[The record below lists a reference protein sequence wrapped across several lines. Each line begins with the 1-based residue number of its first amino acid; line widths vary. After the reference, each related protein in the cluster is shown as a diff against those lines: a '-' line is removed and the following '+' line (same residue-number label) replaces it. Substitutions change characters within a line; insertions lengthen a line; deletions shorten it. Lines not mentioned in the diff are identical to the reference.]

1 MRKLASGS
9 LILAL
14 VGVCAASAGARASIL
29 AAVGERIRGFRV
41 SEPLLLLLLGMCLI
55 VSASA
60 LPPRLRGRFRAKNSG
75 SRQNGI
81 GVSEGKPVRSAE
93 MSRRPVDIPP
103 QNGRSTHHRGSAA
116 GAGS

>member
-9 LILAL
+9 LIIAL
-14 VGVCAASAGARASIL
+14 VGVCAASVGGQSPIL
-29 AAVGERIRGFRV
+29 AAFGERIRAFRV

-60 LPPRLRGRFRAKNSG
+60 LPPRLRGRFRARNSE

-81 GVSEGKPVRSAE
+81 HLTEAKGVRSVEINHA
-93 MSRRPVDIPP
+93 SIDIPP
-103 QNGRSTHHRGSAA
+103 QSGPSTHDRGSAA
-116 GAGS
+116 GAGD

>member
-14 VGVCAASAGARASIL
+14 VGVCAASAGGRVPIL

-41 SEPLLLLLLGMCLI
+41 SEPLLLLLFGMCLI

-60 LPPRLRGRFRAKNSG
+60 LPSRLRGRFRAKSSG
-75 SRQNGI
+75 SRKDGFH
-81 GVSEGKPVRSAE
+81 VSEGKRV
-93 MSRRPVDIPP
+93 RPVEISHTSIDVPP
-103 QNGRSTHHRGSAA
+103 QSGPSTHHRSSAT